1 MVVSISIAVLN
12 WLASGFTFR
21 AFTEDMAVV
30 ELASNMMFIAIFL
43 EIGRT
48 TNIVIINSMKAAGDV
63 KFPTIL
69 AIFSMWGISVLL
81 AYVLGIVMGMGLAG
95 VWIGMACDEIFRGII
110 VFIRWQRGTW
120 RGKRIVSSAA

>member
-1 MVVSISIAVLN
+1 MIAVL
-12 WLASGFTFR
+12 
-21 AFTEDMAVV
+21 
-30 ELASNMMFIAIFL
+30 FIHF
-43 EIGRT
+43 
-48 TNIVIINSMKAAGDV
+48 MKAAGDV

-81 AYVLGIVMGMGLAG
+81 AYVLGIVMNMGLAG

-120 RGKRIVSSAA
+120 KGKRIVSSAA